1 FVRSAGDARMLCKSE
16 VLVPAKIENG
26 LGATVRAYLDFHLL
40 RSVTQAPLLV
50 ELLFSEGCG
59 AHRQGA
65 DELLR
70 HGIVLLAETPQSISG
85 PHAGR
90 ISSKVS
96 LSSCFTADTATTC
109 AVSRT
114 LTRTKTA
121 RPARGWTV
129 G

>member
-1 FVRSAGDARMLCKSE
+1 MIRKSE
-16 VLVPAKIENG
+16 VIVRAKIENG
-26 LGATVRAYLDFHLL
+26 LGATVRAYLDFRLL
-40 RSVTQAPLLV
+40 RSGNQALLLV
-50 ELLFSEGCG
+50 EPLFFEGCG
-59 AHRQGA
+59 AHRQGVE
-65 DELLR
+65 ELVR
-70 HGIVLLAETPQSISG
+70 HGIVLLAERPQSISG

-96 LSSCFTADTATTC
+96 FSSCFTADTATTC